1 MPTLRT
7 ALPLA
12 PLGCAGAERLTVERV
27 LSEGVGVLEVFVN
40 PVTEMAYVE
49 YDPSQTDPDTLFG
62 LLRRA
67 GFAPADRAAISRP
80 RATHGR
86 GQWTW

>member
-1 MPTLRT
+1 MPILRT

-12 PLGCAGAERLTVERV
+12 PLGCAGAERLTIERV
-27 LSEGVGVLEVFVN
+27 LRDDAGVLEVSVN

-49 YDPSQTDPDTLFG
+49 YDPSRTDPDALFG
-62 LLRRA
+62 VLRRA
-67 GFAPADRAAISRP
+67 GFAPADRVAVRRP
-80 RATHGR
+80 RAVHGR